1 MEKYVKEMNIYRRP
15 RGNDASSYED
25 FESFTLQ
32 LLATTPVMVT
42 VECLPGFL
50 SFDGQVSPVYIFFFF
65 FFCLIYYL
73 LLLILSMKTFNFVG
87 NFQSIRHGLS
97 YENL

>member
-42 VECLPGFL
+42 VECLPSFL
-50 SFDGQVSPVYIFFFF
+50 SFDGQVSPVYFFFLF
-65 FFCLIYYL
+65 AFIN
-73 LLLILSMKTFNFVG
+73 IK
-87 NFQSIRHGLS
+87 
-97 YENL
+97 YENI